1 MESNLGFK
9 ELYDVSLKTT
19 YKVEMDGRML
29 EVGETV
35 AAFDKILIANF
46 EEKKNFISAN
56 GGFDNRAHVWWEETK
71 EIRVSLS

>member
-46 EEKKNFISAN
+46 EEKKNFMSAN

-71 EIRVSLS
+71 EIRVGLS